1 MSSKYSLKNRVANW
15 VRLGISYI
23 ILAIVAAI
31 AVFPI
36 YYIIITSVNPIPTLA
51 SITLRSLLP
60 EKPSL
65 EAYYY
70 ILFKEPFLLW
80 LRNSLILA
88 AGTIAITV
96 IVAFI
101 TGGAALSRFNVPGK
115 TTLMVTIYV
124 MTFFPFA
131 ATALP
136 LYLMFASLGMLRGWS
151 TYVGLILAYSG
162 GTSIFSSYLV
172 KVFLDRIPKDYEEA
186 ALIDGL
192 TRPGAFF
199 RILLPMAK
207 PIIAFVALLAFMG
220 GAYTDYAL
228 ANAFITQGSMW
239 TLTLG
244 MYYLAF
250 VNRATLYNV
259 LAAFSVLMGIPIFA
273 IFIAFQKYLVQIY
286 AMGGV
291 KA

>member
-1 MSSKYSLKNRVANW
+1 MSNRYNLKYKFINW
-15 VRLGISYI
+15 IRLSISYI
-23 ILAIVAAI
+23 ILAIVAI
-31 AVFPI
+31 VAVFPI
-36 YYIIITSVNPIPTLA
+36 YYIVITSLNPIPTLA
-51 SITLRSLLP
+51 SITLASLLP

-65 EAYYY
+65 DAYYY
-70 ILFKEPFLLW
+70 ILFREPFLLW

-88 AGTIAITV
+88 SGTVAITV
-96 IVAFI
+96 LVSFI
-101 TGGAALSRFNVPGK
+101 TGAALSRLNIAGK
-115 TTLMVTIYV
+115 RALMITIYV

-136 LYLMFASLGMLRGWS
+136 LYLMFASLHLIN
-151 TYVGLILAYSG
+151 TYIGLILAYSG
-162 GTSIFSSYLV
+162 GASIFSSYLV
-172 KVFLDRIPKDYEEA
+172 KIFIDRIPRDYEEA

-207 PIIAFVALLAFMG
+207 PIIAFVALMAFL

-228 ANAFITQGSMW
+228 ANAFITSGNLW

-259 LAAFSVLMGIPIFA
+259 FAAFSVLMGIPIFA
-273 IFIAFQKYLVQIY
+273 IFIAFERYLVQIY

>member
-1 MSSKYSLKNRVANW
+1 MSNRYSLKYRLINW

-23 ILAIVAAI
+23 VLAVAAAI

-36 YYIIITSVNPIPTLA
+36 YYIVITSVNPIPTLA

-60 EKPSL
+60 ENPSL

-101 TGGAALSRFNVPGK
+101 TGAALSRLNIAGK
-115 TTLMVTIYV
+115 RALMITIYV

-136 LYLMFASLGMLRGWS
+136 LYLMFASLHLINS
-151 TYVGLILAYSG
+151 YIGLILAYSG

-172 KVFLDRIPKDYEEA
+172 KIFIDRIPRDYEEA

-199 RILLPMAK
+199 RVLLPMAR

-220 GAYTDYAL
+220 AYTDYAL
-228 ANAFITQGSMW
+228 ANAFIMSGNMW

-273 IFIAFQKYLVQIY
+273 VFIAFQRYLVQIY

>member
-1 MSSKYSLKNRVANW
+1 MSNMYSLKYKVVNW
-15 VRLGISYI
+15 IRLGISYI
-23 ILAIVAAI
+23 ILAITAVI

-36 YYIIITSVNPIPTLA
+36 YYIIMTSINPIPTLA
-51 SITLRSLLP
+51 AVTLRSLLP
-60 EKPSL
+60 EHPSL

-70 ILFKEPFLLW
+70 IVFKEPFLLW

-88 AGTIAITV
+88 SGTIAITV

-101 TGGAALSRFNVPGK
+101 TGVALSRFNVPGK
-115 TTLMVTIYV
+115 RSLMVTLYV

-136 LYLMFASLGMLRGWS
+136 LYLMFASLHLIN
-151 TYVGLILAYSG
+151 TYIGLILAYSG
-162 GTSIFSSYLV
+162 GTAIFSSYLV
-172 KVFLDRIPKDYEEA
+172 KIFVDKIPRDYEEA
-186 ALIDGL
+186 ALVDGL
-192 TRPGAFF
+192 TRPEAFF
-199 RILLPMAK
+199 RILLPMTK
-207 PIIAFVALLAFMG
+207 PILAFTALLAFM

-228 ANAFITQGSMW
+228 ANAFITSGNMW

-259 LAAFSVLMGIPIFA
+259 FAAFSVLMGIPIFA

>member
-1 MSSKYSLKNRVANW
+1 MSNRYSLRYKLINW
-15 VRLGISYI
+15 IRLGISYI
-23 ILAIVAAI
+23 VLAIVAAI

-36 YYIIITSVNPIPTLA
+36 YYIIITSANPIPTLA
-51 SITLRSLLP
+51 SISLRTLLP
-60 EKPSL
+60 ESPSL

-70 ILFKEPFLLW
+70 IVFKEPFLLW

-88 AGTIAITV
+88 TGTIAITV
-96 IVAFI
+96 VVAFI
-101 TGGAALSRFNVPGK
+101 TGAALSRLNIAGK
-115 TTLMVTIYV
+115 RALMITIYV

-136 LYLMFASLGMLRGWS
+136 LYLMFASLHLLNS
-151 TYVGLILAYSG
+151 YIGLILAYSG
-162 GTSIFSSYLV
+162 GAAIFSSYLV
-172 KVFLDRIPKDYEEA
+172 KIFIDRIPRDYEEA

-199 RILLPMAK
+199 RVLLPMAR
-207 PIIAFVALLAFMG
+207 PIIAFVALMAFL

-228 ANAFITQGSMW
+228 ANAFITSGSMW

-273 IFIAFQKYLVQIY
+273 IFIAFQRYLVQIY

>member
-1 MSSKYSLKNRVANW
+1 MSNRYNLKYKFINW
-15 VRLGISYI
+15 IRLSISYI
-23 ILAIVAAI
+23 ILAIVAI
-31 AVFPI
+31 VAVFPI
-36 YYIIITSVNPIPTLA
+36 YYIVITSLNPIPTLA
-51 SITLRSLLP
+51 SITLASLLP

-65 EAYYY
+65 DAYYY
-70 ILFKEPFLLW
+70 ILFREPFLLW

-88 AGTIAITV
+88 SGTVAITV
-96 IVAFI
+96 LVSFI
-101 TGGAALSRFNVPGK
+101 TGAALSRLNIAGK
-115 TTLMVTIYV
+115 RALMITIYV

-136 LYLMFASLGMLRGWS
+136 LYLMFASLHLIN
-151 TYVGLILAYSG
+151 TYIGLILAYSG

-172 KVFLDRIPKDYEEA
+172 KIFIDRIPRDYEEA

-207 PIIAFVALLAFMG
+207 PIIAFVALMAFL

-228 ANAFITQGSMW
+228 ANAFITSGNLW

-259 LAAFSVLMGIPIFA
+259 FAAFSVLMGIPIFA
-273 IFIAFQKYLVQIY
+273 IFIAFERYLVQIY

>member
-1 MSSKYSLKNRVANW
+1 MSNRYSLRNKVINW

-23 ILAIVAAI
+23 ILTVTAII

-60 EKPSL
+60 ENPSL

-101 TGGAALSRFNVPGK
+101 TGAALSRFNVPGK

-136 LYLMFASLGMLRGWS
+136 LYLMFASLGMLRGWA

-220 GAYTDYAL
+220 AYTDYAL
-228 ANAFITQGSMW
+228 AYAFIAKGSMW

-273 IFIAFQKYLVQIY
+273 IFMAFQKYLVQIY

>member
-1 MSSKYSLKNRVANW
+1 MSNRYSLKNKVISW

-31 AVFPI
+31 AIFPI

-60 EKPSL
+60 EHPSL

-88 AGTIAITV
+88 TGTIAITV

-101 TGGAALSRFNVPGK
+101 TGAALSRFNVPGK

-136 LYLMFASLGMLRGWS
+136 LYLMFASLGMLRGWAV
-151 TYVGLILAYSG
+151 YVALILAYSG

-172 KVFLDRIPKDYEEA
+172 KVFLDRVPRDYEEA

-220 GAYTDYAL
+220 AYTDYAL
-228 ANAFITQGSMW
+228 ANAFIMQGSMW

-286 AMGGV
+286 AMGGI

>member
-1 MSSKYSLKNRVANW
+1 MSNRYSLKNRVINW

-23 ILAIVAAI
+23 ILAITAAI

-60 EKPSL
+60 ENPSL

-70 ILFKEPFLLW
+70 ILFREPFLLW

-96 IVAFI
+96 IAAFI
-101 TGGAALSRFNVPGK
+101 TGAALSRFNIPGK

-136 LYLMFASLGMLRGWS
+136 LYLMFASLGMLRHAWS

-162 GTSIFSSYLV
+162 GTSIFSAYLV

-192 TRPGAFF
+192 TRFGAFF

-220 GAYTDYAL
+220 AYTDYAL
-228 ANAFITQGSMW
+228 ANAFIMRGSMW

-273 IFIAFQKYLVQIY
+273 VFIAFQKYLVQIY